1 MASTNVNI
9 NGAAYQ
15 RLKNLKRPG
24 DSFSD
29 VLLRE
34 LPEPCGTAGAL
45 LDYFD
50 IHPVPKANPK
60 LRRTLLKGR
69 GRRSPRV

>member
-9 NGAAYQ
+9 SDAAYK
-15 RLKNLKRPG
+15 RLKKLKRPG

-34 LPEPCGTAGAL
+34 LPEPCETAGEL
-45 LDYFD
+45 LDYFEKYG
-50 IHPVPKANPK
+50 VPKANPR
-60 LRRTLLKGR
+60 LRRAMLDQR
-69 GRRSPRV
+69 SRRSRRA